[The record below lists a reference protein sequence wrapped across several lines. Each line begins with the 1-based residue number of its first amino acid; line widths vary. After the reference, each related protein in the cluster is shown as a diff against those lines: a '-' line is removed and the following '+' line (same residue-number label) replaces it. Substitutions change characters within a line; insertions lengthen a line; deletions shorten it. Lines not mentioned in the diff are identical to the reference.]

1 MHGSPVGNSIRYHF
15 ECLDNYSAGLSIG
28 DTTVGYAVNLNPYV
42 NSIGELE
49 DIEIDLVRSV
59 IGCAKVKN

>member
-1 MHGSPVGNSIRYHF
+1 MHIP
-15 ECLDNYSAGLSIG
+15 
-28 DTTVGYAVNLNPYV
+28 LNPYV

-59 IGCAKVKN
+59 LGAESQELTFQQKLDKALAAPLTTKRKFCV